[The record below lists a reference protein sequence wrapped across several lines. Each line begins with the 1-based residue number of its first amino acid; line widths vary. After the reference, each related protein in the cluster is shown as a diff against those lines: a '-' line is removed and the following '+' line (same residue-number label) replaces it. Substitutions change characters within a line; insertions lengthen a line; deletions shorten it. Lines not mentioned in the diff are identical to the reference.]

1 MCYVDDVVIAT
12 PTLKDHIDRLDE
24 VFGCMKRAGLKCKPS
39 KCEILRDSIK
49 YLGRMV
55 DRHGV
60 RSDPEAVEAVLKWKA
75 PRTDTQ
81 LLSFLGF
88 ANYYREFIKGYADKV
103 YPMQK
108 LMRNKGKKFEWN
120 DEAQVAFENI
130 KQELCEAPVL
140 GMPTEKGM
148 YVQTPRLRA
157 FETNER
163 RVGNFVGTMDP
174 YFVGRNA
181 AVLQYTR
188 FAYTD
193 QATRRRISNAATPKA
208 GRFDEEWKG
217 LGLAPMRMR
226 GRTELPEA
234 SLILTSVKQ
243 EMTVGGILQTRT
255 FLAPFGC
262 EEIKVVHGEEE
273 DRSASTLLIPR
284 FPEEADND
292 EKGPSSSNK
301 DKSEGGDGQGG
312 SRQTEEPMQQ
322 DQAGGEDDRASTGG
336 TSSLDFN
343 IFSDLE
349 NNADT
354 LETTEPADEGI
365 STLSLRQPLWK

>member
-1 MCYVDDVVIAT
+1 M
-12 PTLKDHIDRLDE
+12 
-24 VFGCMKRAGLKCKPS
+24 
-39 KCEILRDSIK
+39 
-49 YLGRMV
+49 
-55 DRHGV
+55 
-60 RSDPEAVEAVLKWKA
+60 
-75 PRTDTQ
+75 
-81 LLSFLGF
+81 
-88 ANYYREFIKGYADKV
+88 
-103 YPMQK
+103 
-108 LMRNKGKKFEWN
+108 
-120 DEAQVAFENI
+120 
-130 KQELCEAPVL
+130 
-140 GMPTEKGM
+140 
-148 YVQTPRLRA
+148 VQTPRLRA

-163 RVGNFVGTMDP
+163 RVGNFVGTMDS

-193 QATRRRISNAATPKA
+193 QATRRRISNAATPKP
-208 GRFDEEWKG
+208 GRFNEEWKG

-243 EMTVGGILQTRT
+243 EMKVGGILQTRT

-273 DRSASTLLIPR
+273 DKSASTLLIPR

-292 EKGPSSSNK
+292 EKGPSSSDK
-301 DKSEGGDGQGG
+301 DKSEGDDGQGG

-322 DQAGGEDDRASTGG
+322 DQAGGEDRASTVG

-354 LETTEPADEGI
+354 L
-365 STLSLRQPLWK
+365 

>member
-60 RSDPEAVEAVLKWKA
+60 RSDPEAVEAVLTWKA

-108 LMRNKGKKFEWN
+108 LMRNKGKKLEWN

-163 RVGNFVGTMDP
+163 RVENFVGTMDP

-343 IFSDLE
+343 IFSELE